1 MPRFLEDKLKR
12 EYGENS
18 AVPFKVMNKIGA
30 MHGNKETAK
39 GREMG
44 RKHDEDTHM
53 AKMGNMGKMGNM
65 SHTGGKM
72 KEMRI
77 EIHRGTGGK
86 VSGFTV
92 HHHMVPKASKSAAF
106 MQDETVSQPFGAHEH
121 EKMIDHVHEHTAA
134 QLGQT
139 SASPKGAPGGANA
152 MEEEAAEGE

>member
-1 MPRFLEDKLKR
+1 MPWTRRQVRYLESSGSPLTSAQKDKM
-12 EYGENS
+12 NS
-18 AVPFKVMNKIGA
+18 ELHSDPSLGHKK
-30 MHGNKETAK
+30 K
-39 GREMG
+39 GSAA
-44 RKHDEDTHM
+44 M

-77 EIHRGTGGK
+77 EIHRGQGGK

-139 SASPKGAPGGANA
+139 SASPKEAPGGANE